1 MRKIGTLN
9 HVVVCQSCLPF
20 LLNLKRFVYWGDL
33 PSHFEDFRDTIS
45 SNQTVLHGRAG
56 ECISIPKLSLERRRK
71 HSTSPLLCGRGGKT
85 SLSSVPGTAAG
96 NVSQGELLVQTHE
109 DCVSAAE
116 SAFDVL
122 SGLLEQA
129 SEGMHDSVRLL
140 STADEEAAEELRVK

>member
-1 MRKIGTLN
+1 MYIDTEVVTGEATKTLD
-9 HVVVCQSCLPF
+9 QSVALRTGWQ
-20 LLNLKRFVYWGDL
+20 NG
-33 PSHFEDFRDTIS
+33 S
-45 SNQTVLHGRAG
+45 A
-56 ECISIPKLSLERRRK
+56 
-71 HSTSPLLCGRGGKT
+71 

-96 NVSQGELLVQTHE
+96 NVSQGELLVQTHG